1 MELKLIQGC
10 VSEDRVS
17 QRQLFETYGNK
28 FMAICKRYM
37 QDDMLAEDVLMESFF
52 KIYKNIKKFK
62 GEGSFEGWMRR
73 IVVNTAIDHINKKNK
88 SVLRYCEEVKD
99 EAAVLPEVINNL
111 SAKELMLMVCE
122 LPVGCRTVF
131 NMFVMDGFTHKQIS
145 EHLKIPEGT
154 SKWHMSKARILLQNK
169 LKKYESDTRI

>member
-62 GEGSFEGWMRR
+62 GEGSFEGWM
-73 IVVNTAIDHINKKNK
+73 
-88 SVLRYCEEVKD
+88 
-99 EAAVLPEVINNL
+99 
-111 SAKELMLMVCE
+111 
-122 LPVGCRTVF
+122 
-131 NMFVMDGFTHKQIS
+131 
-145 EHLKIPEGT
+145 
-154 SKWHMSKARILLQNK
+154 
-169 LKKYESDTRI
+169 